1 MTGCEKFILVSSA
14 GANAKSMNFY
24 QRLKGE
30 TDEAVKET
38 GPKTVHIMRPSL
50 LLGERKEFRLGEN
63 IGKAF
68 MIFLS
73 FLIPKKYKAIQGKD
87 VAKVMV
93 ALAKKN
99 EEGSFIHDNKEI
111 RKLAKK

>member
-1 MTGCEKFILVSSA
+1 MTVRI
-14 GANAKSMNFY
+14 
-24 QRLKGE
+24 
-30 TDEAVKET
+30 
-38 GPKTVHIMRPSL
+38 TVV
-50 LLGERKEFRLGEN
+50 
-63 IGKAF
+63 
-68 MIFLS
+68 
-73 FLIPKKYKAIQGKD
+73 LIPKKYKAIQGKD